1 MMPVGLIA
9 PARPVPTLKS
19 IITSLSLP
27 TPDLVLD
34 AGDPASFSSP
44 TAETWVDVQNGNNFY
59 VGTTGGVDANQ
70 PTFEGAI
77 GDFTAAFG
85 FSSSDVVGFQEASA
99 LTFAEPWHK
108 DNAVFTVAGLVYL
121 PSASTSA
128 PRGVFLFGSSD
139 GLTSSRGVLF
149 ALQNNNTSRILGL
162 TVGKGT
168 SPLALSLSIDVAA
181 YANVNAWNFVAVA
194 LNEAT
199 GANGATFFVNGQ
211 SVQATSTYSSPSA
224 SGSTLPYTVGGCLV
238 GTSGAKMKMFAGWS
252 TRLTTTQ
259 LGDLYTRVRQDRQF
273 DLP

>member
-9 PARPVPTLKS
+9 PARPVIPLKT

-85 FSSSDVVGFQEASA
+85 LSSAVVGFQEASA

-108 DNAVFTVAGLVYL
+108 DNAAFTAAGLVYL
-121 PSASTSA
+121 PSASTGA
-128 PRGVFLFGSSD
+128 TRGVFLFASSD
-139 GLTSSRGVLF
+139 GATSSRGVLF

-162 TVGKGT
+162 SVGRGT

-199 GANGATFFVNGQ
+199 GTNGATFFVNGQ

-224 SGSTLPYTVGGCLV
+224 SDSTLPYTIAAAVS
-238 GTSGAKMKMFAGWS
+238 GTVGAKMKMFAGWS
-252 TRLTTTQ
+252 SRLTTTQ